1 MERGKSGVAEPL
13 PQERPSRSAFE
24 RSLEVVALIGLVAG
38 AAIAAEAW
46 PNLPKRIPT
55 QFDSRGIPTEW
66 GGKGLLLLLPA
77 VSIFVYGLLSL
88 ARRLPL
94 RFYNI
99 PWRVTPENAPRQ
111 YELARSLLATLKT
124 EIIWLCAILEWEMT
138 RSAASAAPRFPA
150 VLFPVALG
158 LILATVGIY
167 IRKSYLAR

>member
-1 MERGKSGVAEPL
+1 MERGKSGVAESL
-13 PQERPSRSAFE
+13 PKERAAWSALE

-77 VSIFVYGLLSL
+77 VSVFVYGLLSL

-99 PWRVTPENAPRQ
+99 PWRVTPKNAPRQ

-124 EIIWLCAILEWEMT
+124 EIIWLCAFLEWEMT
-138 RSAASAAPRFPA
+138 RSAASAAPGFPV